1 VSTGRSPAA
10 QRRRGAGSLRR
21 IVSERGRRESYVV
34 EASTYRLSGAGSAVR
49 AYVINLARSLDR
61 RAHITAELKKTGLD
75 YEIITAV
82 DGRELDLRDPT
93 IVDPSLPYI
102 DPSLPIVDI
111 GLAAGTAGAA
121 LSHIRAYTKIIADG
135 LDEALV
141 LEDDVILPADI
152 GSLADAVADQLAGAE
167 VALLSVDSPE
177 PCKMSLEGYVSL
189 PSSRLLALPIDI
201 HQPRSAGAYIITR
214 EACERM
220 IKSLVPV
227 RVQADTWWF
236 FYREGL
242 LDRVRCVVPL
252 PVSKNPKFT
261 STIGSYSLG
270 SGARGRL
277 AELLVRR
284 KIPLLHQ
291 ALSYR
296 RQRIF
301 RNWNR
306 SELVGTPFIEKPSR
320 LE

>member
-1 VSTGRSPAA
+1 MH
-10 QRRRGAGSLRR
+10 
-21 IVSERGRRESYVV
+21 
-34 EASTYRLSGAGSAVR
+34 
-49 AYVINLARSLDR
+49 AYIINLTRSLDR
-61 RAHITAELKKTGLD
+61 RAHITAELKKTSLD

-82 DGRELDLRDPT
+82 DGRDLDVRDPA

-121 LSHIRAYTKIIADG
+121 LSHLRVYRKIIKDG
-135 LDEALV
+135 VDEALV
-141 LEDDVILPADI
+141 LEDDVLLPADI
-152 GSLADAVADQLAGAE
+152 GSLADAVANQLSGAE
-167 VALLSVDSPE
+167 VALLNVDSPD
-177 PCKMSLEGYVSL
+177 PCRMSREGSIRL

-201 HQPRSAGAYIITR
+201 RQPRSAGAYVITR

-220 IKSLVPV
+220 VKCLLPV

-252 PVSKNPKFT
+252 PVLKDPKFT

-270 SGARGRL
+270 SGVRGRL
-277 AELLVRR
+277 VGSLVRH

-301 RNWNR
+301 CQWGR
-306 SELVGTPFIEKPSR
+306 SELIDMPFVEKPSR

>member
-1 VSTGRSPAA
+1 M
-10 QRRRGAGSLRR
+10 
-21 IVSERGRRESYVV
+21 
-34 EASTYRLSGAGSAVR
+34 R

-82 DGRELDLRDPT
+82 DGRDLDLRDPA

-121 LSHIRAYTKIIADG
+121 LSHLHAYRKIIADG
-135 LDEALV
+135 LDKALV
-141 LEDDVILPADI
+141 LEDDLLLPADL
-152 GSLADAVADQLAGAE
+152 GSLADAVADQLIGAE
-167 VALLSVDSPE
+167 VALLSYDSPD
-177 PCKMSLEGYVSL
+177 PCKMSLEGSIHL
-189 PSSRLLALPIDI
+189 SSARVLALPIDI
-201 HQPRSAGAYIITR
+201 RQPRSAGAYVVTR

-220 IKSLVPV
+220 VKCLLPI

-242 LDRVRCVVPL
+242 LDRVRCVVPQ
-252 PVSKNPKFT
+252 PVLKSPKFT

-270 SGARGRL
+270 SGVRGRL
-277 AELLVRR
+277 AGPLVRH
-284 KIPLLHQ
+284 KIPFLHQ
-291 ALSYR
+291 ALCYR
-296 RQRIF
+296 RQRIL
-301 RNWNR
+301 RQWSR
-306 SELVGTPFIEKPSR
+306 SELVSTPFVEKPSR